1 MGKVAVQQNMIFE
14 WLQRNG
20 QISLHEAIELLGVS
34 ESTVRRLFIG
44 LEKSGRALRTYGGL
58 QYIPDRQI
66 EYSYDAVE
74 NRNVDKKRAIA
85 DCAVSFVEN
94 GATIYMDSGTTLSQF
109 SSALALRLERG
120 ELSNITIF
128 TNSLINL
135 HRVQKCGKT
144 LLIGGEFRENRKD
157 FCGYLAEE
165 TLHSLH
171 FSQCFL
177 GSDGFNPSLGFTT
190 TDFYT
195 ARLNEIVLKNSL
207 ESYVLMDSTK
217 FNTSAIVSYSRKK
230 SPGTL
235 ITDQE
240 PPKSATEVLQMQVT
254 LTVLCKLPEE

>member
-1 MGKVAVQQNMIFE
+1 MGKVAAQQNIIFE
-14 WLQRNG
+14 WLQRKG

-44 LEKSGRALRTYGGL
+44 LEKNGRALRTYGGL

-74 NRNVDKKRAIA
+74 SRNVDKKQAIA
-85 DCAVSFVEN
+85 SCAVSFVEN
-94 GATIYMDSGTTLSQF
+94 GATIYMDSGSTLSQF
-109 SSALALRLERG
+109 GGALASRLENG
-120 ELSNITIF
+120 KLSNITIF

-135 HRVQKCGKT
+135 HRLQKYGKI

-165 TLHSLH
+165 TLQNLH

-190 TDFYT
+190 TDFFT
-195 ARLNEIVLKNSL
+195 ARLNEIVLNNSL

-217 FNTSAIVSYSRKK
+217 FSTSAIVSYTKK
-230 SPGTL
+230 N
-235 ITDQE
+235 
-240 PPKSATEVLQMQVT
+240 LQGR
-254 LTVLCKLPEE
+254 

>member
-120 ELSNITIF
+120 RTEQHYHF
-128 TNSLINL
+128 HKFLINL
-135 HRVQKCGKT
+135 HRVKCGKT
-144 LLIGGEFRENRKD
+144 LLIGGEFRR
-157 FCGYLAEE
+157 
-165 TLHSLH
+165 
-171 FSQCFL
+171 
-177 GSDGFNPSLGFTT
+177 
-190 TDFYT
+190 T
-195 ARLNEIVLKNSL
+195 AR
-207 ESYVLMDSTK
+207 
-217 FNTSAIVSYSRKK
+217 TSADIWQRK
-230 SPGTL
+230 PCIACILPNDFWGA
-235 ITDQE
+235 TDSI
-240 PPKSATEVLQMQVT
+240 PA
-254 LTVLCKLPEE
+254 